1 MEEEATKLDLIIF
14 DTLDRTISGVEDD
27 NSDTKKYLD
36 YCDFLRD
43 RYRCTVLVVAH
54 TGHAAPNC
62 AKGSTKLKDRM
73 DASYQV
79 RTWGDHSIQLVC
91 QKMKDVEPPL
101 PQTFLRV
108 PIDITLDDGEV
119 SNSLVL
125 QLVAQNTD
133 EALSRDRIRTIILS
147 EFAHHNKA
155 GSMRRSDLKSL
166 VSMETSMSQRSV
178 DRYIKQLIDHDIFIL
193 ASGNLSAGGNYVE
206 NDF

>member
-1 MEEEATKLDLIIF
+1 
-14 DTLDRTISGVEDD
+14 
-27 NSDTKKYLD
+27 
-36 YCDFLRD
+36 
-43 RYRCTVLVVAH
+43 
-54 TGHAAPNC
+54 
-62 AKGSTKLKDRM
+62 
-73 DASYQV
+73 
-79 RTWGDHSIQLVC
+79 
-91 QKMKDVEPPL
+91 MKDVEPPL

-133 EALSRDRIRTIILS
+133 EALSRDRIRAIILS
-147 EFAHHNKA
+147 EFAHHNEA

-178 DRYIKQLIDHDIFIL
+178 DRYIKQLIDDDIFIL
-193 ASGNLSAGGNYVE
+193 TSGILNAGGNYVE